1 MSQTGEASL
10 KKKRLLEGQEQIK
23 SKQEELNWECEGRE
37 EEHQQGTK
45 KFETQE
51 ILMETQAAKSGNE
64 LADAEVCDTVR
75 TGPSSSTSSDRLKAT
90 HRQADTRGRCR

>member
-1 MSQTGEASL
+1 MHSDQNSALKEREQPSL
-10 KKKRLLEGQEQIK
+10 NEPNWRGQFKKKRLLEGQEQIK

-51 ILMETQAAKSGNE
+51 ILMETQAAKSGNW
-64 LADAEVCDTVR
+64 
-75 TGPSSSTSSDRLKAT
+75 
-90 HRQADTRGRCR
+90 QTRRSVTQ